1 MSKGIW
7 KIMPIK
13 DTIINGAESK
23 QRNMRLSIVDIGKTV
38 KVYDGRK
45 YVEIRVQDTMVGLA
59 LGDFAITRRLGGSIH
74 NKKLKRKN
82 KKK

>member
-1 MSKGIW
+1 MSKGKW
-7 KIMPIK
+7 KVIPVK

-23 QRNMRLSIVDIGKTV
+23 QRDMRLSNIDIGKIV

-59 LGDFAITRRLGGSIH
+59 LGDFSITRRLGGSIH
-74 NKKLKRKN
+74 NKKLRRKN